1 MIFTNPRGAP
11 ELACDH
17 CGCRWV
23 DRVKGSCYECGAPVP
38 AEAQAEFVRALAAFS
53 AGRQQAREREEL
65 VSDRGRNG
73 EPMES

>member
-23 DRVKGSCYECGAPVP
+23 DRLKGKASCYECGEEITD
-38 AEAQAEFVRALAAFS
+38 EAIKEFQLALAEFASRVTGKDS
-53 AGRQQAREREEL
+53 AK
-65 VSDRGRNG
+65 
-73 EPMES
+73 

>member
-23 DRVKGSCYECGAPVP
+23 DRVKGTCYECGAPVP
-38 AEAQAEFVRALAAFS
+38 VEAQAEFVRALAVFS
-53 AGRQQAREREEL
+53 ANLKTVQENQKY
-65 VSDRGRNG
+65 VSTQCRAG